1 MEKFQGKYRISS
13 ARLRTWDYS
22 SEGIYFIT
30 ICTKNREHYLGEIV
44 TPNYNRK
51 QNEME
56 LSALGMEVE
65 MEWLRTPEIRP
76 DMNLSLG
83 EFQVMP
89 NHFHAILII
98 GENQFNNPADPRTD
112 AMLASPA
119 DPIADTDAILAS
131 PGDSIADTD
140 AMLASPADPIADT
153 DAMLASPADPIADTD
168 AMLASPADFN
178 ADTAEMYVSPFDSKS
193 ISDRESGNE
202 SFNNPDFNQIS
213 ELENQM
219 ILQSNT
225 KGKNKFG
232 PQSKNLGSV
241 MRGFK
246 STVSSFAMDNNIIF
260 NWQPRYY
267 DHVIRNHDEFMRIS
281 TYIRNNPANWK
292 NDRLR

>member
-1 MEKFQGKYRISS
+1 MEKFRGKYRISS
-13 ARLRTWDYS
+13 ARLKTWDYS

-30 ICTKNREHYLGEIV
+30 ICTKNRENYLGEIV
-44 TPNYNRK
+44 SSNK
-51 QNEME
+51 EQNEME
-56 LSALGMEVE
+56 LSVLGKEVE

-83 EFQVMP
+83 EYQVMP

-98 GENQFNNPADPRTD
+98 GENKFNIPANPRRD
-112 AMLASPA
+112 AMLVSL
-119 DPIADTDAILAS
+119 TDSNANTDVMFAPLT
-131 PGDSIADTD
+131 DS
-140 AMLASPADPIADT
+140 
-153 DAMLASPADPIADTD
+153 
-168 AMLASPADFN
+168 
-178 ADTAEMYVSPFDSKS
+178 
-193 ISDRESGNE
+193 
-202 SFNNPDFNQIS
+202 NQIS
-213 ELENQM
+213 DLENQI

-225 KGKNKFG
+225 KGENKFE

-246 STVSSFAMDNNIIF
+246 SSVSSFAKDNNIIF

-267 DHVIRNHDEFMRIS
+267 DHVIRNHNEYMRIS

>member
-83 EFQVMP
+83 EYQVMP

-119 DPIADTDAILAS
+119 
-131 PGDSIADTD
+131 DSIADTD

-246 STVSSFAMDNNIIF
+246 STVSSFAKDNNIIF

>member
-83 EFQVMP
+83 EYQVMP

-119 DPIADTDAILAS
+119 DS
-131 PGDSIADTD
+131 
-140 AMLASPADPIADT
+140 IADT

-281 TYIRNNPANWK
+281 TYIRNNPANWE

>member
-44 TPNYNRK
+44 TPNNNRK

-83 EFQVMP
+83 EYQVMP

-119 DPIADTDAILAS
+119 DPIADTDAMLAS
-131 PGDSIADTD
+131 PEDSIADTD
-140 AMLASPADPIADT
+140 AMLASPGD
-153 DAMLASPADPIADTD
+153 SIADTD

-213 ELENQM
+213 ELENKM
-219 ILQSNT
+219 LLQSNT
-225 KGKNKFG
+225 KGKNKFE
-232 PQSKNLGSV
+232 PQSKNLASV

>member
-83 EFQVMP
+83 EYQVMP

-119 DPIADTDAILAS
+119 
-131 PGDSIADTD
+131 DSIADTD

-246 STVSSFAMDNNIIF
+246 STVSSFAKDNNIIF

-281 TYIRNNPANWK
+281 TYIRNNPANWE

>member
-1 MEKFQGKYRISS
+1 
-13 ARLRTWDYS
+13 
-22 SEGIYFIT
+22 
-30 ICTKNREHYLGEIV
+30 
-44 TPNYNRK
+44 
-51 QNEME
+51 ME

-119 DPIADTDAILAS
+119 
-131 PGDSIADTD
+131 DSIADTD

>member
-13 ARLRTWDYS
+13 ARLKSWDYA

-44 TPNYNRK
+44 RSIRK
-51 QNEME
+51 QNEMK
-56 LSALGMEVE
+56 LSVLGMAVE

-83 EFQVMP
+83 EYQVMP

-98 GENQFNNPADPRTD
+98 GENQFNTNKTIDDPRTNPADPRRD
-112 AMLASPA
+112 AMLASLNNS
-119 DPIADTDAILAS
+119 DSKSDTDAMFAS
-131 PGDSIADTD
+131 LNNTNSKSYPDAMFASLNNTNSKSYPD
-140 AMLASPADPIADT
+140 AMLASLNNSDSKSDP
-153 DAMLASPADPIADTD
+153 DAMLASLND
-168 AMLASPADFN
+168 
-178 ADTAEMYVSPFDSKS
+178 
-193 ISDRESGNE
+193 
-202 SFNNPDFNQIS
+202 PDFNQIS
-213 ELENQM
+213 ELEYQM
-219 ILQSNT
+219 IIQSNT
-225 KGKNKFG
+225 KGINKFA

-246 STVSSFAMDNNIIF
+246 SSVSSFAKDNNVIF

-267 DHVIRNHDEFMRIS
+267 DHVIRNHNEFMRIS
-281 TYIRNNPANWK
+281 MYIRNNPANWK

>member
-119 DPIADTDAILAS
+119 D
-131 PGDSIADTD
+131 
-140 AMLASPADPIADT
+140 
-153 DAMLASPADPIADTD
+153 
-168 AMLASPADFN
+168 FN

-246 STVSSFAMDNNIIF
+246 STVSSFAKDNNIIF